1 MGQDAGVEVV
11 DAKKGAKP
19 GDGGLA
25 GAQWL
30 NRGWTWMSIYIYIY
44 HIINDKSGEDNL
56 MFLFFVYRTF
66 SRA

>member
-30 NRGWTWMSIYIYIY
+30 NRGWTWMSIYIYI
-44 HIINDKSGEDNL
+44 I
-56 MFLFFVYRTF
+56 
-66 SRA
+66 